1 MIPITKPKMTKL
13 EIDYVND
20 AVSLGWGE
28 NCYNYIN
35 MFKDDLKKYFNQD
48 DIWLTSSC
56 HGAIHTVLLAIGIG
70 PGDEVIVPDY
80 TWVGTANPVKWLGA
94 QVVGCDVSLDD
105 ACISTVDLERKITS
119 KTKVIIA
126 VHPYGNV
133 CDLSEIIKIAK
144 KNDILVIEDCAGAF
158 GSEYNGEKVGTIGD
172 FGVYSFN
179 ATKMIVTGEGGAI
192 VARNKK
198 YKKKITLISDQGRD
212 RESVDSYAI
221 NTLGL
226 KYNISNIQAALGLA
240 QLQRIEEIKNRK
252 KEIFNL
258 YKTKLDFV
266 SDFIFHNLERK
277 ITKNNFWLPTIFF
290 LNKNINLD
298 ELVKYVNKNGYNIRR
313 TIYTLS
319 KTEPYKDL
327 GNFPN
332 SLLIAEKSV
341 SLCSFEDITDDQV
354 KDISK
359 LILSFVNKSS
369 LI

>member
-13 EIDYVND
+13 EIEYVND
-20 AVSLGWGE
+20 AVTLGWGE

-35 MFKDDLKKYFNQD
+35 MFKDDLKKYLNQD

-80 TWVGTANPVKWLGA
+80 TWVGTANPVRWLGA

-119 KTKVIIA
+119 NTKAIIA

-144 KNDILVIEDCAGAF
+144 NNILVIEDCAGAF

-198 YKKKITLISDQGRD
+198 YKKKLHLFLIRV
-212 RESVDSYAI
+212 E
-221 NTLGL
+221 
-226 KYNISNIQAALGLA
+226 
-240 QLQRIEEIKNRK
+240 IEKVVIV
-252 KEIFNL
+252 
-258 YKTKLDFV
+258 T
-266 SDFIFHNLERK
+266 
-277 ITKNNFWLPTIFF
+277 
-290 LNKNINLD
+290 
-298 ELVKYVNKNGYNIRR
+298 
-313 TIYTLS
+313 
-319 KTEPYKDL
+319 
-327 GNFPN
+327 
-332 SLLIAEKSV
+332 
-341 SLCSFEDITDDQV
+341 Q
-354 KDISK
+354 
-359 LILSFVNKSS
+359 LILLV
-369 LI
+369 